1 MRLIDSRL
9 TCSRTH
15 LDWTPSVEVEDGL
28 KRTIA
33 YFRDLDMTKY
43 KSPTNHTA
51 HRSSQRENEQRC
63 S

>member
-1 MRLIDSRL
+1 M
-9 TCSRTH
+9 
-15 LDWTPSVEVEDGL
+15 EVEDGL

-43 KSPTNHTA
+43 KRPTNHTA
-51 HRSSQRENEQRC
+51 HRSSQRENKQRC